1 MATAVSELAQH
12 IPLKENVSFEQ
23 YIEWLDEDTRAEWV
37 NGRIEIMA
45 SPASLGHQDV
55 GGFLYSILRPY
66 LESKD
71 LGRVVL
77 APYVMRMANIARG
90 REPDLIFVQKDRA
103 HLLTRHYLDG
113 PADLAIEII
122 SPESNKR
129 DRKVKFAEYQIAGI
143 REYWLIDPDKQTAE
157 FYQLDEEGTYEAA
170 TLDEEGVYHSQVI
183 HGFRLRVDW
192 LWQSPMPAT
201 LPIILDA
208 LRELKVL

>member
-1 MATAVSELAQH
+1 MATAIGELAQR
-12 IPLKENVSFEQ
+12 IPPEEYVTFEE

-37 NGRIEIMA
+37 DGRIEIMA
-45 SPASLGHQDV
+45 SPAALNHQDI
-55 GGFLYSILRPY
+55 GGFLYSILRIY

-77 APYVMRMANIARG
+77 APYVMRMAAIARG

-103 HLLTRHYLDG
+103 HLLTRNYLDG
-113 PADLAIEII
+113 PADLAVEIV

-157 FYQLDEEGTYEAA
+157 FYQLDEEGTYEPAA
-170 TLDEEGVYHSQVI
+170 PDADGFYHSQVI
-183 HGFRLRVDW
+183 AGFRLRVDW
-192 LWQSPMPAT
+192 LWQSPMPT
-201 LPIILDA
+201 TVEV
-208 LRELKVL
+208 LRELKAL

>member
-1 MATAVSELAQH
+1 MATAVSELAER
-12 IPLKENVSFEQ
+12 IPPTKEYVSFEE
-23 YIEWLDEDTRAEWV
+23 YIELLDEDKRADWID
-37 NGRIEIMA
+37 GRIEIMA
-45 SPASLGHQDV
+45 SPASLGHQDI
-55 GGFLYSILRPY
+55 GGFLHSILRPY

-77 APYVMRMANIARG
+77 APYVMRMAAIARG
-90 REPDLIFVQKDRA
+90 REPDLIFVQKDRT
-103 HLLTRHYLDG
+103 HLLTRNYLDG
-113 PADLAIEII
+113 PADLAVEII

-157 FYQLDEEGTYEAA
+157 FYQIDDEETYESVAPDEEGI
-170 TLDEEGVYHSQVI
+170 YHSQAI
-183 HGFRLRVDW
+183 AGFWLRVDW

-201 LPIILDA
+201 LDV

>member
-1 MATAVSELAQH
+1 MATAVSELTQR
-12 IPLKENVSFEQ
+12 IPPKEQMSFEE
-23 YIEWLDEDTRAEWV
+23 YIEWLDEDTQAEWV

-45 SPASLGHQDV
+45 SPASFNHQDI
-55 GGFLYSILRPY
+55 GGFLCSILRPY

-71 LGRVVL
+71 LGRVVM

-90 REPDLIFVQKDRA
+90 REPDLLFVQKDRV

-113 PADLAIEII
+113 PADLVIEII

-143 REYWLIDPDKQTAE
+143 REYWLIDPDQQTAE
-157 FYQLDEEGTYEAA
+157 FYQLDEEGTYEPAA
-170 TLDEEGVYHSQVI
+170 PDEEGFYHSQI
-183 HGFRLRVDW
+183 INGFRLRVDW
-192 LWQSPMPAT
+192 LWQSPLPAT
-201 LPIILDA
+201 LDI

>member
-1 MATAVSELAQH
+1 MATAVSELAQR
-12 IPLKENVSFEQ
+12 IPPKENVSFEQ

-45 SPASLGHQDV
+45 SPASLNHQDI
-55 GGFLYSILRPY
+55 GGFLCSILRPY

-90 REPDLIFVQKDRA
+90 REPDLIFVQKDRV

-143 REYWLIDPDKQTAE
+143 REYWLIDPDKQKIGRAH
-157 FYQLDEEGTYEAA
+157 
-170 TLDEEGVYHSQVI
+170 V
-183 HGFRLRVDW
+183 
-192 LWQSPMPAT
+192 
-201 LPIILDA
+201 
-208 LRELKVL
+208 

>member
-1 MATAVSELAQH
+1 MATAVSELAKH
-12 IPLKENVSFEQ
+12 LSTDEYVSFEQ

-45 SPASLGHQDV
+45 SPASLYHQDI

-71 LGRVVL
+71 LGCVVL
-77 APYVMRMANIARG
+77 APYVMRMAAIARG
-90 REPDLIFVQKDRA
+90 REPDLIFVRKDRL

-113 PADLAIEII
+113 PADLAIEIV
-122 SPESNKR
+122 SPESRKR

-143 REYWLIDPDKQTAE
+143 GEYWLIDPDSRTAD
-157 FYQLDEEGTYEAA
+157 FYQLDEDGTYEAA
-170 TLDEEGVYHSQVI
+170 ALDEEGFYHSRAVA
-183 HGFRLRVDW
+183 GFRLRTDW
-192 LWQSPMPAT
+192 LWQSPLPAT
-201 LPIILDA
+201 LDV

>member
-1 MATAVSELAQH
+1 MATAVSELAER
-12 IPLKENVSFEQ
+12 IPPQEYVSFEE

-37 NGRIEIMA
+37 DGKIEIIT
-45 SPASLGHQDV
+45 SPVSLSHQEA
-55 GGFLYSILRPY
+55 GGFLLRILGIYTEAR
-66 LESKD
+66 D
-71 LGRVVL
+71 LGHMVFG
-77 APYVMRMANIARG
+77 PYVMKMAGIARG
-90 REPDLIFVQKDRA
+90 REPDLIFVQKDRT

-157 FYQLDEEGTYEAA
+157 FYQLDEEG
-170 TLDEEGVYHSQVI
+170 VYHSQVI

-201 LPIILDA
+201 LDV

>member
-1 MATAVSELAQH
+1 MATAVSELAQR
-12 IPLKENVSFEQ
+12 IPPKEYVSFEE

-45 SPASLGHQDV
+45 SPAAIGHQNIASFLDRVV
-55 GGFLYSILRPY
+55 GVY
-66 LESKD
+66 LEAHD
-71 LGRVVL
+71 LGVLVL
-77 APYVMRMANIARG
+77 APYVMRMAAIARG
-90 REPDLIFVQKDRA
+90 REPDLIFVQKDRV

-113 PADLAIEII
+113 PADLAVEIV

-157 FYQLDEEGTYEAA
+157 FYQLDDEGTYEPA
-170 TLDEEGVYHSQVI
+170 TLDEAGFYHSQVI
-183 HGFRLRVDW
+183 AGLRLRVDW
-192 LWQSPMPAT
+192 LWQAPMPAT
-201 LPIILDA
+201 LDV

>member
-12 IPLKENVSFEQ
+12 IPLKENVSFEE

-45 SPASLGHQDV
+45 SPAAIGHQHIAS
-55 GGFLYSILRPY
+55 FLDKVLGVYIEAY
-66 LESKD
+66 D
-71 LGRVVL
+71 LGTL
-77 APYVMRMANIARG
+77 IFAPYVMRMAAIARG
-90 REPDLIFVQKDRA
+90 REPDLLFVRKDRV

-113 PADLAIEII
+113 PADLAVEII
-122 SPESNKR
+122 SPESSKR

-157 FYQLDEEGTYEAA
+157 FYQLDDEGTYEPAA
-170 TLDEEGVYHSQVI
+170 LDEDGFYHSQVVA
-183 HGFRLRVDW
+183 GFRLRVDW

-201 LPIILDA
+201 LDV

>member
-1 MATAVSELAQH
+1 MATAVSELTER
-12 IPLKENVSFEQ
+12 IPPKQGMSFEE

-37 NGRIEIMA
+37 NGRVEIMA
-45 SPASLGHQDV
+45 SPAAINHQNIAIFLDRVLGIYIEAH
-55 GGFLYSILRPY
+55 
-66 LESKD
+66 D
-71 LGRVVL
+71 LGQL
-77 APYVMRMANIARG
+77 IFAPYVMRLAAIARG
-90 REPDLIFVQKDRA
+90 REPDLIFVRKDRA

-122 SPESNKR
+122 SPESKKR

-157 FYQLDEEGTYEAA
+157 FYQLDDEETYEPAA
-170 TLDEEGVYHSQVI
+170 LDEEGFYHSQVVA
-183 HGFRLRVDW
+183 GFRLRVDW

-201 LPIILDA
+201 LDI

>member
-1 MATAVSELAQH
+1 MATAVSELAER
-12 IPLKENVSFEQ
+12 IPPKEKMSFEE
-23 YIEWLDEDTRAEWV
+23 YIEWLDEDMRAEWV

-45 SPASLGHQDV
+45 SPASFGHQDV
-55 GGFLYSILRPY
+55 GGFLYSILRAY

-77 APYVMRMANIARG
+77 APYVMRLAAIARG
-90 REPDLIFVQKDRA
+90 REPDLIFVQKDRV

-113 PADLAIEII
+113 PADLAVEIV

-129 DRKVKFAEYQIAGI
+129 DRKVKFAEYQVAGV

-157 FYQLDEEGTYEAA
+157 FYQLDEDGYELAA
-170 TLDEEGVYHSQVI
+170 LDEDGFYHSQVI
-183 HGFRLRVDW
+183 AEFRLRVDW

-201 LPIILDA
+201 LDV

>member
-1 MATAVSELAQH
+1 MATAVSELTQR
-12 IPLKENVSFEQ
+12 IPPKEELSFEE

-45 SPASLGHQDV
+45 SPASVGHQTI
-55 GGFLYSILRPY
+55 GSFLDRVLGVYI
-66 LESKD
+66 EAHD
-71 LGRVVL
+71 LGTL
-77 APYVMRMANIARG
+77 IFAPYVMRLAAIARG
-90 REPDLIFVQKDRA
+90 REPDLIFVQKDRV
-103 HLLTRHYLDG
+103 HLITRLYLDG

-157 FYQLDEEGTYEAA
+157 FYQLDDEGTYEPAA
-170 TLDEEGVYHSQVI
+170 PDEEGFYHSQVVA
-183 HGFRLRVDW
+183 GFRLRVDW

-201 LPIILDA
+201 LDV